1 MPCSVLI
8 VDDDLAFLTLAAR
21 ILAGLGLE
29 VGATAPDAVRALE
42 IVRDMR
48 PDAMLV
54 DVGLPDRDGI
64 DLAHELAELPW
75 EPRVVLTSS
84 DSEAS
89 VAAEARSE
97 HRRIPF
103 IAKAELVG
111 DELRQALSACPD
123 LGSS

>member
-8 VDDDLAFLTLAAR
+8 VDDDPAFLTLAAR

-29 VGATAPDAVRALE
+29 VGATAPDAARALE
-42 IVRDMR
+42 IARDLR

-75 EPRVVLTSS
+75 GPRVVLTSS

-97 HRRIPF
+97 HRRIPC
-103 IAKAELVG
+103 IAKAQLVG
-111 DELRQALSACPD
+111 DELRQALSFCPD